1 MTAIVYPRE
10 FASDSLFASG
20 ASVGADT
27 KVDPTAG
34 AEAQGAVAGLPFAA
48 AHHNFSVNKL
58 SLVSRWAVEQALLT
72 LVPLFPEDAA
82 EIGSE
87 AFDGLG
93 VVIVNEDEDT
103 ILVKGG
109 PNGIWKEANG
119 RVSAWGVSAGGAVS
133 PCGVAGPN
141 DDGELATIDE
151 TNGRVCVSTDA
162 GVSWNSGFPGTA
174 HTSPGIAYD
183 SVSDLFVWT
192 DGDAAGQVYS
202 WAGGVAPAAARA
214 TTSTLL
220 PKGVAV
226 NSSGRFLVLL
236 DNGGLPAFDSSTNG
250 TVYATTGGTPP
261 GMGDFGSICCNG
273 TLFFWAG
280 ADAGGADISVQTST
294 LGAAWA
300 EVGTISPPGGVLS
313 PRSCQIVCEPSSGI
327 LWIAVQSLDGWRLYV
342 SPDSGATWIGP
353 RFLGASRPNLTV
365 ADKYLYV
372 GIEGSPMLRTPQRL
386 A

>member
-10 FASDSLFASG
+10 FASDTNFASG
-20 ASVGADT
+20 TSIGSPT

-48 AHHNFSVNKL
+48 AHHNFSINLL
-58 SLVSRWAVEQALLT
+58 SVAARWQVEQALLT
-72 LVPLFPEDAA
+72 LGPLFPEDAA
-82 EIGSE
+82 EIGAE

-93 VVIVNEDEDT
+93 VAIVNEDEDT

-109 PNGIWKEANG
+109 PNGVWKEANG

-133 PCGVAGPN
+133 PCGAAGPN
-141 DDGELATIDE
+141 SFGEIVVIDE
-151 TNGRVCVSTDA
+151 TNARACPSDDA
-162 GVSWNSGFPGTA
+162 GVSWSPGFDGTD
-174 HTSPGIAYD
+174 HTSPGIVYD

-192 DGDAAGQVYS
+192 DGTNGQVYS
-202 WAGGVAPAAARA
+202 WPGDVASAAARA
-214 TTSTLL
+214 LSSAL
-220 PKGVAV
+220 PAQGVAV
-226 NSSGRFLVLL
+226 NSTGRFLVLMN
-236 DNGGLPAFDSSTNG
+236 NGGLPAFDTSTNG
-250 TVYATTGGTPP
+250 TVYSAAGGTPP
-261 GMGDFGSICCNG
+261 GMGDFGSLCCNG

-280 ADAGGADISVQTST
+280 GETTLTDISIQTST
-294 LGAAWA
+294 TGAAWS
-300 EVGTISPPGGVLS
+300 EVGTISPPGGVLA
-313 PRSCQIVCEPSSGI
+313 PRSCQIVCEPESGI
-327 LWIAVQSLDGWRLYV
+327 LWCAVQSLDGFRLYA
-342 SPDSGATWIGP
+342 STDSGTTWIGP

>member
-10 FASDSLFASG
+10 FAADTVWASG
-20 ASVGADT
+20 AQVGTDT
-27 KVDPTAG
+27 KTDPTAA
-34 AEAQGAVAGLPFAA
+34 AEAQGLIAGLPYAA
-48 AHHNFSVNKL
+48 AHYNYSVNKI
-58 SLVSRWAVEQALLT
+58 SVASRWSVEQALLT

-82 EIGSE
+82 EIGAE

-93 VVIVNEDEDT
+93 VAIVNEDEDT

-109 PNGIWKEANG
+109 PNGVWKEANG

-133 PCGVAGPN
+133 PCAVAGPN
-141 DDGELATIDE
+141 SFGEVVIIDE
-151 TNGRVCVSTDA
+151 TNGRACPTTDA
-162 GVSWNSGFPGTA
+162 GVSWSSGFAGTA
-174 HTSPGIAYD
+174 HTSPGVVYD
-183 SVSDLFVWT
+183 PVNDIMVWT

-202 WAGGVAPAAARA
+202 WTGDVASAGACA
-214 TTSTLL
+214 TTSTHL

-226 NSSGRFLVLL
+226 NSAGRFLVLL
-236 DNGGLPAFDSSTNG
+236 DNGGLPAFDTSTNG
-250 TVYATTGGTPP
+250 TVYSATGGTPP

-280 ADAGGADISVQTST
+280 AASGGATISIQTST

-300 EVGTISPPGGVLS
+300 QVGTITPPGGVLS

-327 LWIAVQSLDGWRLYV
+327 LWLAAQSLDGFRLYA
-342 SPDSGATWIGP
+342 STDSGATWIGP